1 MTTIYDIAKQAGV
14 SAATVSKTLN
24 GYADV
29 SVRTR
34 EKVLRIIGELGYV
47 PNASARELVTKRSM
61 LVGVFLKD
69 ETNGDLLHPF
79 FQNVV
84 ASFKDVVGAKGYD
97 LVFFAASHATEMDY
111 VARARERGVDGLL
124 LFSIPIS
131 DPGLQ
136 GLVASG
142 IPCIAIDLEL
152 LGSRAGYVI
161 SDNSS
166 AAREVVRYLYNAGH
180 RKIGY
185 VGAYL
190 PSRPGHDRMLG
201 YHAELTRLG
210 LQVRSEWVVEGDYG
224 EESGYTATEKIL
236 MAPELPTAIFFSGD
250 MMAIGGMEALRKHG
264 LKPGVDMSVVGFDD
278 INLARYVRPG
288 LTTIRQKRE
297 EMGAT
302 AARELVSL
310 IENPNQPPRV
320 VTLETELVVR
330 QSVRNLAPMI
340 RKMEN

>member
-1 MTTIYDIAKQAGV
+1 MTTIYDIAKRAGV
-14 SAATVSKTLN
+14 SAATVSKALN

-34 EKVLRIIGELGYV
+34 EKVLQITGELGYV
-47 PNASARELVTKRSM
+47 PNASARGLVTKRSM
-61 LVGVFLKD
+61 LVGVFLND
-69 ETNGDLLHPF
+69 PTNGGLLHPF
-79 FQNVV
+79 FQDVV
-84 ASFKDVVGAKGYD
+84 ASFKDVIGAKGYD
-97 LVFFAASHATEMDY
+97 LVFFAATHVTHMDY
-111 VARARERGVDGLL
+111 VDRARERGVDGLL
-124 LFSIPIS
+124 LFGIPIS

-136 GLVASG
+136 ELVASG
-142 IPCIAIDLEL
+142 IPCISIDLEL

-166 AAREVVRYLYNAGH
+166 AAREVVRYLYSIGH
-180 RKIGY
+180 RQIGY

-201 YHAELTRLG
+201 YNAELTRLG

-224 EESGYTATEKIL
+224 EQSGYVAMEKIL
-236 MAPELPTAIFFSGD
+236 AAPELPTAVFFSGD
-250 MMAIGGMEALRKHG
+250 MMAIGGMMALRSHG

-288 LTTIRQKRE
+288 LTTVRQKRE

-302 AARELVSL
+302 AARELLSL

-330 QSVRNLAPMI
+330 ESVRNLVPVG
-340 RKMEN
+340 